1 MAPLAIIMAS
11 VSRDEDKMKLLNS
24 KRTVFLALLPLTFA
38 CGQVPEGTS
47 FAWKHRA
54 GISQPGPVTADDLK
68 FEMIQNM
75 IKTDGPLTVGFI
87 QLHRM
92 GDEAAVIVLKVL
104 GSLPS
109 PGKFSDAQK
118 RKVLEIVNRAFEQ
131 PDSITN
137 RSNVKPYA
145 TNLLLNLLKYDTEDV
160 EIKTE
165 ISRLR
170 SFAANAASQRFDR

>member
-1 MAPLAIIMAS
+1 ML
-11 VSRDEDKMKLLNS
+11 RDEDKMKLLNS
-24 KRTVFLALLPLTFA
+24 KRTVFLALLPLA
-38 CGQVPEGTS
+38 VAYGQVPEGTS
-47 FAWKHRA
+47 FAWKHRT

-75 IKTDGPLTVGFI
+75 IKTEGPVTTRII

-118 RKVLEIVNRAFEQ
+118 GKVLEIVNRAFEQ

-145 TNLLLNLLKYDTEDV
+145 TNLLLNLLNDDTEDV

-165 ISRLR
+165 ISRLQ
-170 SFAANAASQRFDR
+170 SFAAKAASQRFDRDR